1 MARTDRPD
9 RHGFLLYGKAEDGLC
24 GLAAMPDVARAPLR
38 LFLTDRKAAPV
49 FAIGPR
55 EKLASSSCVR
65 PFRPLLHEAAT
76 GAALARILLWSPD
89 LQPHP
94 PPPHICALTAEDILI
109 EHSSNATGADC
120 CGYRDGTAFSAV
132 APRERPACS
141 TVRAPE

>member
-24 GLAAMPDVARAPLR
+24 GLAAMPDVARGPLR
-38 LFLTDRKAAPV
+38 RFLTDRKAAPV

-76 GAALARILLWSPD
+76 GAALARILLWSSN

-94 PPPHICALTAEDILI
+94 PPLHICALTAEDIPI
-109 EHSSNATGADC
+109 EHSSMQQARTVAATG
-120 CGYRDGTAFSAV
+120 TALPFPLWRRESGLL
-132 APRERPACS
+132 APQ
-141 TVRAPE
+141 